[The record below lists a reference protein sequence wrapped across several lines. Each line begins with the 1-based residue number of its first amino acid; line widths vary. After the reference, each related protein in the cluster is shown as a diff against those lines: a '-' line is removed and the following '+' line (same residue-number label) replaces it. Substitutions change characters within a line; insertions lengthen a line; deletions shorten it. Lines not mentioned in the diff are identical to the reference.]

1 MGVDRLALRNR
12 HCAKGSSMECALH
25 RDDILL
31 VCDAAHH
38 LERRLDRLRARVY
51 EEERIKRGVGHDGKQ
66 TFYEAQVRLMVR
78 NGALTT
84 AQYTPAR
91 PGRDEAGG
99 KLTCPCTR
107 LRHWSAAALLTLGW
121 Q

>member
-25 RDDILL
+25 RDDVLL

-66 TFYEAQVRLMVR
+66 TFYEVQVRLVVR
-78 NGALTT
+78 NGALTI
-84 AQYTPAR
+84 AQTR
-91 PGRDEAGG
+91 WRRVMKRGG
-99 KLTCPCTR
+99 KLTWPCTR